1 MPYESALK
9 KMQDD
14 LNKEYARIKS
24 ITKEQRQMFDEIEED
39 NYKASLRNYQKNNAG
54 FKKYIKLYNELVK
67 TDPRFASTTK
77 KKEER
82 RSVIKEQAEE
92 RVIKLKKDEV
102 SEIDKIM
109 RAGKLVNPGNQKEE
123 NAIRETETRKEN
135 AVENITE
142 NVQVQETENQKTN
155 VQREDYI
162 TEMIDNIENIQK
174 ETSQQHIEAEES
186 SMDFGNS
193 DENEDSEEKNNSNI
207 EEGISENINT
217 NISESVDFNVDEWE
231 TAE

>member
-1 MPYESALK
+1 MPK
-9 KMQDD
+9 KVKEEKEKEKEDNLAEEEVQETLPDEID
-14 LNKEYARIKS
+14 EENEEDGKNKESEIKDDNE
-24 ITKEQRQMFDEIEED
+24 INEEIEGLEKELD
-39 NYKASLRNYQKNNAG
+39 KNLYVSEQKYYLNWL
-54 FKKYIKLYNELVK
+54 KREVK
-67 TDPRFASTTK
+67 
-77 KKEER
+77 
-82 RSVIKEQAEE
+82 IKEDCEA
-92 RVIKLKKDEV
+92 
-102 SEIDKIM
+102 
-109 RAGKLVNPGNQKEE
+109 
-123 NAIRETETRKEN
+123 RKEN
-135 AVENITE
+135 ISE
-142 NVQVQETENQKTN
+142 NVIENLQVQETN

-174 ETSQQHIEAEES
+174 ETSEQRIEAEES